1 MAYLIK
7 LTHTKP
13 EEELWFSQIKEP
25 LLMNGITTKPVL
37 ALQDFD
43 RWTKEQEGYITS
55 FVKLLNLTTVEAVY
69 AFDTEENG
77 KAWNKE
83 RKSHP
88 FQQAQDAYFSKSG
101 ISTVESTY

>member
-13 EEELWFSQIKEP
+13 EEERWFSQVKETM
-25 LLMNGITTKPVL
+25 LMNGITTTPVL

-43 RWTKEQEGYITS
+43 RWTKGQEGYITS

-77 KAWNKE
+77 RNWNTE
-83 RKSHP
+83 RKFHP
-88 FQQAQDAYFSKSG
+88 FQQAQDEYFSKSG